1 LYSSTGGG
9 DYPGGKRRFDK
20 NRHNL
25 PNYAM
30 ARFDVTFLLVPRF
43 SMIALY
49 GAMEPLRVA
58 NRFAEGAFSWRFISA
73 DGKPVAA
80 SNGIPVSVS
89 GGLADAG
96 KPAMAMVCASYEHE
110 AGVGRPILTAIRKLA
125 RAKVLLAGLDT
136 GPFVLAEAGV
146 LDGYRATCHWE
157 SLPGFRE
164 SYPAVLVREALF
176 ERDRDR
182 MTCAGGAAAIDMM
195 LAWIAD
201 LMGRELSVAVAD
213 QLVHFRVPEQEG
225 QVRASPR
232 ARFGTGDT
240 RLLAIIA
247 AMEQQIEEPLSAR
260 SLANVS
266 GISIRQMERLFQ
278 SEMAVRPMGFYR
290 ELRLERAQHLL
301 LYSHLSVR
309 DVSLATGF
317 STLAEFSRAFRK
329 RTGLSP
335 SRFRKGQAAIPDPLA
350 KSPQSLPN

>member
-1 LYSSTGGG
+1 
-9 DYPGGKRRFDK
+9 
-20 NRHNL
+20 
-25 PNYAM
+25 M
-30 ARFDVTFLLVPRF
+30 ARYDVSFLLVPRF

-58 NRFAEGAFSWRFISA
+58 NRFADGAFSWRFISA
-73 DGKPVAA
+73 DGKPVTA

-89 GGLADAG
+89 GGLAEVG

-164 SYPAVLVREALF
+164 SYPSVQVREALF

-195 LAWIAD
+195 LAWISD

-213 QLVHFRVPEQEG
+213 QLLHFRSREQEG
-225 QVRASPR
+225 QVRASPQ
-232 ARFGTGDT
+232 ARFGTRDT

-247 AMEQQIEEPLSAR
+247 AMEQQIEEPLAAEA
-260 SLANVS
+260 LA
-266 GISIRQMERLFQ
+266 SIGGLSVRQMERLFQ

-290 ELRLERAQHLL
+290 QLRLERAQHLL
-301 LYSHLSVR
+301 SYSHLSVR
-309 DVSLATGF
+309 DVSLAAGF
-317 STLAEFSRAFRK
+317 STLAEFSRAFRS
-329 RTGLSP
+329 REGVSP
-335 SRFRKGQAAIPDPLA
+335 SLFRKGRDGGTPPLA
-350 KSPQSLPN
+350 KTAKQGSNQETGANQLFTRRRSG